1 MNRKHLT
8 NRVTTAFL
16 RLLRSYPVIQKVGN
30 PPDLKDF
37 VPKMKI
43 KKKIVKKMLT
53 NSKVCDI
60 ITICE
65 KLN

>member
-16 RLLRSYPVIQKVGN
+16 RLLRSYPVIQKVGKT
-30 PPDLKDF
+30 PDPKDF

-43 KKKIVKKMLT
+43 QKKIVKKMLT
-53 NSKVCDI
+53 NFKICDI